1 MSLRLRIFAEGF
13 GRRLLASLGVGEAFH
28 VENWLC
34 ATRVILALYYFA
46 WIQMGT
52 AELGPQPLRVQAL
65 LDMYL
70 LYSLLIF
77 VLLRLHGA
85 ADGTYRLTT
94 FAVDLFFAGTVTLFT
109 GGPESPYGV
118 LWVFVVMTAAYRWGL
133 RETNLTAVVCTL
145 FLFME
150 VEMFRLWP
158 RYFEDLGK
166 TDFRMDRLLS
176 RSIFL
181 VVTSLLLGYLAV
193 RERRL
198 HAESALVAR
207 VLRDAQVGS
216 RMDLALESLFA
227 ELAPLYTPR
236 KALVALRRGNV
247 EEVFSGESDRIPNKP
262 HVGMVRTVLQFSQLE
277 AAAFSFPAHTWY
289 FEQRLR
295 SLGTAPH
302 LVALD
307 AVGRRVGFLHFDEL
321 HSCLS
326 ASEIPSLMVSSFSF
340 GEPWHGRLI
349 LVGAPFR
356 TDSNEALCFL
366 QRLVKHVGP
375 VVKNICL
382 LQDIRT
388 QVEDQ
393 VRAGLTRELH
403 DGTLPSLLSAEMQ
416 IEVLRKQRPDST
428 GELKWRQLAALQ
440 ALIHQE
446 ALNLRDLLE
455 KTKPLNFSPKE
466 LPDFLAE
473 LVARFRRDTGI
484 SVRLET
490 GEENITLPPGI
501 CHEIVRI
508 VQEGLSNVRKHS
520 GASNVVITL
529 CDGAEGQHKLL
540 IADDGE
546 GFGFRG
552 RVTQNQLEASH
563 RGPGVIKER
572 VRLIGGEL
580 TIDSSP
586 GHGARLEI
594 AIPDESHG

>member
-1 MSLRLRIFAEGF
+1 MSLRLRIFGEGF
-13 GRRLLASLGVGEAFH
+13 GRRLFASLGVAEAFH
-28 VENWLC
+28 TENRLC
-34 ATRVILALYYFA
+34 AARVVLALYCYA
-46 WIQMGT
+46 WIQIGT

-85 ADGTYRLTT
+85 ADGAYRLTT
-94 FAVDLFFAGTVTLFT
+94 LAVDFSFAATATLFT

-133 RETNLTAVVCTL
+133 RETNLTAAACAL
-145 FLFME
+145 FLLVE
-150 VEMFRLWP
+150 VEMFRLRP
-158 RYFEDLGK
+158 RYFEDLGE
-166 TDFRMDRLLS
+166 TDFSMDRLLS

-181 VVTSLLLGYLAV
+181 VVASLSLGYLAV

-207 VLRDAQVGS
+207 VLRHAQVGA
-216 RMDLALESLFA
+216 RMDLALEALFT

-236 KALVALRRGNV
+236 KALVALRRGNI
-247 EEVFSGESDRIPNKP
+247 EEVFSWESDRIPNEPKAR
-262 HVGMVRTVLQFSQLE
+262 MVRTVLQFSQLE
-277 AAAFSFPAHTWY
+277 TAVFSFPAHTWY
-289 FEQRLR
+289 FDQSLR
-295 SLGTAPH
+295 HLGNAPH
-302 LVALD
+302 LLALD
-307 AVGRRVGFLHFDEL
+307 VVGRRVGRLHSDGL
-321 HSCLS
+321 YSCLS
-326 ASEIPSLMVSSFSF
+326 ATEIPSLMVSSFSF
-340 GEPWHGRLI
+340 GAAWHGRLI

-356 TDSNEALCFL
+356 TDSREALRFMQSL
-366 QRLVKHVGP
+366 MKHVGP
-375 VVKNICL
+375 VLQNAYL
-382 LQDIRT
+382 LRDIHA

-393 VRAGLTRELH
+393 VRARLTRELH
-403 DGTLPSLLSAEMQ
+403 DGILQSLLSAEMQ
-416 IEVLRKQRPDST
+416 VEVLRRQRPNPS
-428 GELKWRQLAALQ
+428 GELERRLAALQ
-440 ALIHQE
+440 SLIHQE
-446 ALNLRDLLE
+446 ALNLRDLIE

-473 LVARFRRDTGI
+473 VVAKFRIETGI
-484 SVRLET
+484 SARLET
-490 GEENITLPPGI
+490 GEENITLSPSV
-501 CHEIVRI
+501 CQEIVRI

-520 GASNVVITL
+520 GARNVVITL
-529 CDGAEGQHKLL
+529 CPGDEGQHKLL

-552 RVTQNQLEASH
+552 RVTQTQLDASH

-586 GHGARLEI
+586 GHWARLEI
-594 AIPDESHG
+594 TIPDEPHG